1 VVMTITA
8 FLVGMSL
15 RIDSHWVW
23 PAVLMAFTGLGQGF
37 FNTANQTGL
46 IASVPREYRGFATG
60 MVQMVF
66 GLGSLLGTSLGSVLL
81 TLTFRYATGVPE
93 ATPSAENPVPFVFA
107 MNATYAVCVIL
118 TVAALVASLMR
129 GSAKIGTPTSVP

>member
-1 VVMTITA
+1 
-8 FLVGMSL
+8 MSL

-81 TLTFRYATGVPE
+81 TLTFRYATGLPD

-107 MNATYAVCVIL
+107 MNATYAVCVML